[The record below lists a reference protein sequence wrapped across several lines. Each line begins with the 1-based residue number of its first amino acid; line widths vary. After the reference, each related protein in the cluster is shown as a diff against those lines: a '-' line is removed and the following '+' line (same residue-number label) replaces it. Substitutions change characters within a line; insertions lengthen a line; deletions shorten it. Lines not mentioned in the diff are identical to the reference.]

1 MDDPCSSRF
10 FVSGDERRDTWLL
23 PLPQTWWSRPYEY
36 AWAARFCREDRV
48 VLDAACGVSHPFKFH
63 LAELCREVHAC
74 DIDERILSP
83 DALLEEIRNDF
94 TEPVARAFPRHLLQ
108 RVRFERCSLSSL
120 PYPDRS
126 FDVVFCIS
134 VLEHLADRCNRKP
147 WRFRVPLGRARK
159 ERGIFFAL
167 KEFRRVL
174 KDDGLLVLT
183 FDYPDINLRYLRM
196 VLRRLRLRFAS
207 DVRLDRPADAL
218 HSADLDLYC
227 YRCVLRKR
235 R

>member
-1 MDDPCSSRF
+1 MDDIYHSRF
-10 FVSGDERRDTWLL
+10 VVSTDPRRDTLIL
-23 PLPQTWWSRPYEY
+23 PLPHTWWSRPYEY
-36 AWAARFCREDRV
+36 AWAERFCREDQV

-63 LAELCREVHAC
+63 LAGLCRKVHAC
-74 DIDERILSP
+74 DIDERILTP
-83 DALLEEIRNDF
+83 DTLLEEIRSDF
-94 TEPVARAFPRHLLQ
+94 TEPVARAFPRDLLA
-108 RVRFERCSLSSL
+108 RVAFDRCSLSAL

-134 VLEHLADRCNRKP
+134 VLEHLPDRCNRKP
-147 WRFRVPLGRARK
+147 RRFRIPLGKSRR
-159 ERGIFFAL
+159 ERGIFFAM

-183 FDYPDINLRYLRM
+183 FDYPDINLTYLQM
-196 VLRRLRLRFAS
+196 VLKRLRLRFAS
-207 DVRLDRPADAL
+207 GVSLDLPENAL
-218 HSADLDLYC
+218 HSAELGLYC